1 MTATTPFVLMA
12 ARIFHRYCEAPCVEI
27 AQRVGTEMRLR
38 TVDHPSARL
47 AGFDHTDRSLGP
59 RAERFADEAPG

>member
-1 MTATTPFVLMA
+1 MTATTPLVLMA
-12 ARIFHRYCEAPCVEI
+12 ARIFHRYCEAPCVAI

-38 TVDHPSARL
+38 TVDHPSAGL
-47 AGFDHTDRSLGP
+47 AGFDHTDHSLGP